1 MRRAGGCGR
10 VQLRMVGRRELS
22 RLMRRPEV
30 PAPVPAAQCRRWAS
44 GTVAVAG
51 GTVRPWLV
59 LWRRGLRAGRAFQKV
74 SRAAAE
80 ERPPSFTRA
89 ATSNTAD
96 Q

>member
-30 PAPVPAAQCRRWAS
+30 PVAQCRRWAS

>member
-1 MRRAGGCGR
+1 MPA
-10 VQLRMVGRRELS
+10 
-22 RLMRRPEV
+22 

-44 GTVAVAG
+44 GTVAVAVAGLAG

-80 ERPPSFTRA
+80 ERPPSFIVHAGSHQQYRRSAVVMT
-89 ATSNTAD
+89 
-96 Q
+96 